1 MDNDAINICHI
12 SITSRVPH
20 VGIYFFL
27 SCPNSLLTLS
37 SWLSYIHHF
46 SNFILICYINGSHSM
61 FSFEMDNVLWFIAFI
76 GLFLL
81 LINRMFNTNVYLLFY
96 ICLNIGDFQSFLFS
110 RLRNTINYKEL
121 LGFWKFFCL
130 EKLREGNCED
140 SKDQW
145 NINGFGVV
153 S

>member
-1 MDNDAINICHI
+1 MSHFYHFKGPSC
-12 SITSRVPH
+12 R
-20 VGIYFFL
+20 YLFFPVL
-27 SCPNSLLTLS
+27 PKFTLNPFVMT
-37 SWLSYIHHF
+37 SYIHHF